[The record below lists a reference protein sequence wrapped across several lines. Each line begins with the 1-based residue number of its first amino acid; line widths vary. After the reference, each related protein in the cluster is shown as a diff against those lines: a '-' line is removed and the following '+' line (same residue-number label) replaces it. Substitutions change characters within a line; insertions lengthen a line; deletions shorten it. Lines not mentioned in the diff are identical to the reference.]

1 MKRVRRVLHATD
13 FSSAS
18 RRAFSSALAIAKSLN
33 AKLTVVYV
41 LSPLVPLVP
50 DQYVDAET
58 LDRYDR
64 QARQW
69 SRKRLD
75 AAARTAKK
83 AGVKVTTLLR
93 DGDPVEQI
101 VRTARASRTDLIV
114 MGTHGRRGIPKFF
127 LGSVAERVVSR
138 APCAVMTVR
147 GS

>member
-1 MKRVRRVLHATD
+1 MSRVRHVLHPTD

-18 RRAFSSALAIAKSLN
+18 RRAFANAVTLAKTLN

-50 DQYVDAET
+50 DQYIDAET

-69 SRKRLD
+69 AQKRLNG
-75 AAARTAKK
+75 AARAAKK
-83 AGVKVTTLLR
+83 AGVKVSTLLR

-101 VRTARASRTDLIV
+101 VRTARTTRTGLIV
-114 MGTHGRRGIPKFF
+114 MGTHGRRGLPKFF

-138 APCAVMTVR
+138 ASCPVMTVR